1 MNFTFN
7 KALGA
12 GVSSGGLTSLG
23 LVLLDVLNWVQP
35 FAAAVPVLG
44 LAVGA
49 GTFILTW
56 LTKANAPKS
65 TATL

>member
-12 GVSSGGLTSLG
+12 GASSGGLTALG

-35 FAAAVPVLG
+35 LAAAVPVLG
-44 LAVGA
+44 VAVGV

-56 LTKANAPKS
+56 LTKANAPKA